1 MKKKK
6 TALMMAAVMTVSLLA
21 ACGQKTSAPAA
32 ESAAQPDA
40 AQTTEASKEA
50 SREESQAPAE
60 STGEV
65 TELKVFGF
73 KTGAEEGAIPTLIE
87 QFNKEILPTQ
97 PKLLTQRLSVGCVRQ
112 TGC

>member
-1 MKKKK
+1 
-6 TALMMAAVMTVSLLA
+6 MTVSLLA

-32 ESAAQPDA
+32 ESTAQPDA

-50 SREESQAPAE
+50 SQEESQAPAE

-87 QFNKEILPTQ
+87 QFNKENPDIHVVYEGISNAAVI
-97 PKLLTQRLSVGCVRQ
+97 RMF
-112 TGC
+112 

>member
-32 ESAAQPDA
+32 ESTAQPDA

-50 SREESQAPAE
+50 SQEESQAPAE
-60 STGEV
+60 SSQFFHRKNPPYPFPNYFYSSANNYNNFIN
-65 TELKVFGF
+65 ELQ
-73 KTGAEEGAIPTLIE
+73 P
-87 QFNKEILPTQ
+87 QILQ
-97 PKLLTQRLSVGCVRQ
+97 
-112 TGC
+112 

>member
-32 ESAAQPDA
+32 ESTAQPDA

-50 SREESQAPAE
+50 SQEESQAPAE
-60 STGEV
+60 STG
-65 TELKVFGF
+65 GGN
-73 KTGAEEGAIPTLIE
+73 GAEGIRF
-87 QFNKEILPTQ
+87 QNRCGGRRDSNFN
-97 PKLLTQRLSVGCVRQ
+97 
-112 TGC
+112 

>member
-32 ESAAQPDA
+32 ESTAQPDA

-50 SREESQAPAE
+50 SQEESQAPQKAR
-60 STGEV
+60 GV

-73 KTGAEEGAIPTLIE
+73 KPVRRKAR
-87 QFNKEILPTQ
+87 FNF
-97 PKLLTQRLSVGCVRQ
+97 
-112 TGC
+112 